1 MKKKVAED
9 LKNSG
14 RAAPNLEKPWDSNV
28 ITPGTAFMLRL
39 SSFIRF
45 FVEYKVS
52 TDEHWGSITVLFSDA
67 SIPGEGEHKIMSLV
81 RAERAQQG
89 YDPNISHVLHGLDA
103 DLIMLA
109 LATHEANFFIL
120 REEVAFGRRA
130 SETINNR
137 KRASGFHDIQ
147 AQLNEATGTEGMG
160 HVNQSYKPFQ
170 IVSISILREYL
181 YSEVSNTPIS

>member
-1 MKKKVAED
+1 M
-9 LKNSG
+9 LQNSG

-81 RAERAQQG
+81 RTERAQPD

-120 REEVAFGRRA
+120 REEMTFGGRRA
-130 SETINNR
+130 AVDKKAANDQR

-147 AQLNEATGTEGMG
+147 TQLNEATGSEGMAS
-160 HVNQSYKPFQ
+160 VNQSYKP
-170 IVSISILREYL
+170 VSERSELVTTNL
-181 YSEVSNTPIS
+181 YTN

>member
-81 RAERAQQG
+81 RTERAQPD

-120 REEVAFGRRA
+120 REEVTFGGRRDNKEA
-130 SETINNR
+130 ANDQR

-147 AQLNEATGTEGMG
+147 TQLNEATGSEGMAS
-160 HVNQSYKPFQ
+160 VNQSYKP
-170 IVSISILREYL
+170 VSERSELVTTNL
-181 YSEVSNTPIS
+181 YTN